1 MSKDGYVEDGLT
13 LSRLVAAEKNALAGV
28 EIARIAR
35 KGESDLRQR
44 VTQLEAEVA
53 ALKLALDQ
61 LRVNVAVWRHSGG
74 SGGGHDQGR
83 G

>member
-13 LSRLVAAEKNALAGV
+13 LSRLVAAEKNALAAI

-35 KGESDLRQR
+35 KGESELRQR

-53 ALKLALDQ
+53 ALKSVIHDIEVKAA
-61 LRVNVAVWRHSGG
+61 VARYAAQATS
-74 SGGGHDQGR
+74 QGLQ
-83 G
+83 